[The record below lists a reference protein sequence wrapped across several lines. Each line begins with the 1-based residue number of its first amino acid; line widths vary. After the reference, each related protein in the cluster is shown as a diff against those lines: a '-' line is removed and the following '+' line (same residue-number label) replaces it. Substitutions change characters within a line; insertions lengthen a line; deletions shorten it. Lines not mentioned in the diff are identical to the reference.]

1 MQRILALAQGRSI
14 AMSITGRPIP
24 TLGYTV
30 TIENPPGSREE
41 ILLAT
46 RPGCGDAWLVIA
58 AATQAQSLTERF
70 AFAVELVLRG
80 FAVSLP
86 RNREVAPLALGTWNR
101 LKRLVARFSALV
113 AAVEAGRLFIACR
126 KQAAPRTPRPLAR
139 DSHGP
144 APKAYGWLLTLAPEL
159 NTRIGRAQI
168 ETLLADPALLAL
180 LAQAPQAGRILR
192 PLCHM
197 LRIERPDCLR
207 LPPRPRRPRPPAA
220 TGEPNPAPTT
230 RPGRPKPSWLGWPK
244 SPPLPGMARAPGTP
258 PTRRT
263 GTGPPED

>member
-1 MQRILALAQGRSI
+1 MTAVA
-14 AMSITGRPIP
+14 P
-24 TLGYTV
+24 
-30 TIENPPGSREE
+30 
-41 ILLAT
+41 
-46 RPGCGDAWLVIA
+46 
-58 AATQAQSLTERF
+58 AQSLTERF
-70 AFAVELVLRG
+70 SFAVELVLRG
-80 FAVSLP
+80 FSLSLP
-86 RNREVAPLALGTWNR
+86 KDRAVAPFALATWNR
-101 LKRLVARFSALV
+101 LRRLVARFSALV
-113 AAVEAGRLFIACR
+113 AAIEAGRLS
-126 KQAAPRTPRPLAR
+126 TPRRSLAPERQPPPLSPESQIQPQAQEM
-139 DSHGP
+139 P
-144 APKAYGWLLTLAPEL
+144 VPKAYGWLLTLAPEL
-159 NTRIGRAQI
+159 NTRVGRAQI
-168 ETLLADPALLAL
+168 ESLLADPALLAV

-220 TGEPNPAPTT
+220 TGEPNPAPAT